1 MGERIDGH
9 STIIIPTFIKKT
21 ITLIIQ
27 TSVGD
32 SWKSDTCEFKETK
45 EGDTMIVEMRG
56 EEK

>member
-1 MGERIDGH
+1 MQQQQA
-9 STIIIPTFIKKT
+9 FIKKT

-45 EGDTMIVEMRG
+45 DGDTMIVEMKG

>member
-1 MGERIDGH
+1 MQQQQA
-9 STIIIPTFIKKT
+9 FIKKT

-32 SWKSDTCEFKETK
+32 SWKSDTCEFKELK
-45 EGDTMIVEMRG
+45 GEEGYVVELRG